1 MAKSNGTRY
10 PALRT
15 IAAWYK
21 AFGYL
26 VGGILALS
34 GVISL
39 VKSDG
44 FAVGI
49 GLVVGGVAFAILSIA
64 VAEIIAVFLDT
75 ESSTRSSA
83 ESLQKLVELQSA
95 SPRPPAP
102 AAQRPAPKPTPT
114 PPPRKATA
122 SQEESIRKLIRNL
135 SADGRSPDQ
144 IAFEL
149 RKEGMPTLGSS
160 TWTTEAV
167 EAALARN

>member
-95 SPRPPAP
+95 PPKPPAP
-102 AAQRPAPKPTPT
+102 AAQRPAPKPT

-167 EAALARN
+167 EAALAGS